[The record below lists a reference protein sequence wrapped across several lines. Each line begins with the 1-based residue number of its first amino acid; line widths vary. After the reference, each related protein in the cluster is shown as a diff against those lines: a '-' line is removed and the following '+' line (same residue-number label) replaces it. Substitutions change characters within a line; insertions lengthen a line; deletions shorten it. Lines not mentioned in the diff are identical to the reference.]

1 MTIPRSEISSA
12 EESID
17 NQDADQVETS
27 DEIISEPEIDEQK
40 PQTNHVCLYFA
51 IHI

>member
-1 MTIPRSEISSA
+1 MTIPRSEISYA

-17 NQDADQVETS
+17 NDQLETS
-27 DEIISEPEIDEQK
+27 DEIITEPEIDEQK

>member
-1 MTIPRSEISSA
+1 MTIPRSEISCA

-17 NQDADQVETS
+17 NQDADQLEAS
-27 DEIISEPEIDEQK
+27 DGIISEPEIDEQK
-40 PQTNHVCLYFA
+40 LPTNHVCLYFA